1 MERVKI
7 VFPIRFSA
15 GTHVVQTT
23 TRELST
29 AGVFVRSL
37 LVLPVGTRVLLRLQL
52 PRDEAIDVPGVVRV
66 VAVDKER
73 GFWAEFADV
82 SADDQQ
88 RIERT
93 IRAVAR
99 STPSGSLR
107 PPSAPVENRR
117 VFPRHPARF
126 RIHWAPLGDLQTGYS
141 VNVSASGVFLQ
152 TENPPPV
159 GATLFMSL
167 ELPGASAPVDVQG
180 LVAQRVTKEIA
191 EASGT
196 VAGAGIQ
203 FLDATDGFREA
214 LDAAVEQMGK
224 KD

>member
-29 AGVFVRSL
+29 AGVFIRSL
-37 LVLPVGTRVLLRLQL
+37 LVLPVGTRLSLRLQL
-52 PRDEAIDVPGVVRV
+52 PRDGAIDVNGVVRV
-66 VAVDKER
+66 VSVEKER
-73 GFWAEFADV
+73 GFWAEFADP
-82 SADDQQ
+82 SAEDLQ

-93 IRAVAR
+93 VRAVAR
-99 STPSGSLR
+99 STPSGSTR
-107 PPSAPVENRR
+107 PSGVPPENRR

-126 RIHWAPLGDLQTGYS
+126 RIHWAPIGDLQTGFS
-141 VNVSASGVFLQ
+141 INVSASGVFLE

-196 VAGAGIQ
+196 AAGAGIQ
-203 FLDATDGFREA
+203 FLDATDSFREA
-214 LDAAVEQMGK
+214 LDRAVELVGK
-224 KD
+224 KS

>member
-1 MERVKI
+1 MERVRI

-37 LVLPVGTRVLLRLQL
+37 LVLPVGTRLSLKLQL
-52 PRDEAIDVPGVVRV
+52 PREGAVDADAVVRV
-66 VAVDKER
+66 VSVEKER
-73 GFWAEFADV
+73 GFWAEFVDPPP
-82 SADDQQ
+82 DDQQ

-107 PPSAPVENRR
+107 PGAAAPENRR

-126 RIHWAPLGDLQTGYS
+126 RIHWAPLGDLQSGFS
-141 VNVSASGVFLQ
+141 VNVSASGVFL
-152 TENPPPV
+152 ESEDPPPV

-167 ELPGASAPVDVQG
+167 ELPGSSAPVDVQG
-180 LVAQRVTKEIA
+180 LVAQRVTKEVA
-191 EASGT
+191 DASGT

-203 FLDATDGFREA
+203 FLDATDAFREA
-214 LDAAVEQMGK
+214 LDRAVDLVGK
-224 KD
+224 KK

>member
-29 AGVFVRSL
+29 AGVFIRSL
-37 LVLPVGTRVLLRLQL
+37 LVLPVGTRLSLKLQL
-52 PRDEAIDVPGVVRV
+52 PREGAVDVNALVRV
-66 VAVDKER
+66 VSVDKDR
-73 GFWAEFADV
+73 GFWAEFDDPSSV
-82 SADDQQ
+82 DQQ

-93 IRAVAR
+93 IHAVAR
-99 STPSGSLR
+99 STPTGSLR
-107 PPSAPVENRR
+107 PAVQPPENRR

-126 RIHWAPLGDLQTGYS
+126 RIHWAPLGDLQSGFS
-141 VNVSASGVFLQ
+141 VNVSASGVFL
-152 TENPPPV
+152 ESDNPPPV

-180 LVAQRVTKEIA
+180 LVAQRVTREVA
-191 EASGT
+191 DASGT
-196 VAGAGIQ
+196 TAGAGIQ
-203 FLDATDGFREA
+203 FLDATDSFREV
-214 LDAAVEQMGK
+214 LDRAVELIGK
-224 KD
+224 K